1 MKADKVP
8 RGVAGRCVSP
18 HAALAGRHTF
28 ESRFHDEE
36 LQGESVAV
44 FTG

>member
-1 MKADKVP
+1 MSRGGVCLHMPFP
-8 RGVAGRCVSP
+8 R
-18 HAALAGRHTF
+18 GRHTF